1 MAKAIKIDNYNLLY
15 LIGKGTFGEVYYT
28 KEENSNIP
36 YATKKIR
43 RELADSQKYFKYFAS
58 EMMSL
63 KNLCH
68 KNIIKLKELKITK
81 NHYYIIIE
89 YCNGGTLKDNFEK
102 YRNKFGK
109 IFPEKIIQH
118 FIRQIVEAV
127 NYLHSQNIVHRD
139 LKLENMLLNYNTKEA
154 QNNLDTLHSELK
166 LIDFGTAAYKYNASE
181 SNDMLKTVI
190 GSPLNMDP
198 IILKMYTG
206 YSKDVLPYDEKIDIW
221 SLGVI
226 SYYLFTGETPFKAS
240 NAFMLLDEIEKGIIK
255 IPINLS
261 VEAISFL
268 LKMFQYY
275 PEKRISTAELL
286 KHPFIQKYSGDFS
299 YFDPK
304 NNKIAGFV
312 KNGYFYIDIKNTDS
326 FNAIINQYLYQN
338 KSSESSNNSNNNSET
353 DYTQSSI
360 GISSGIGG
368 SAPIG
373 TIKQDYLSSQAEFY
387 KKGRINSN
395 KQVVQKPEI
404 KEQKIFQKFQTNN
417 NINNQS
423 RNNFL
428 NSSPINNVANNNSNI
443 NIQQGPNSMFQINQ
457 RNTKTQGNIP
467 NIDGNNNNRAQDSIY
482 SFVDQVSGSNVTGHF
497 NYAQS
502 LQVNALNSYQ
512 PNYGTEFQKNIIIR
526 DSNNQI
532 ANSEFINSS
541 APIKGNNNFGNYQ

>member
-1 MAKAIKIDNYNLLY
+1 MAKIIKIDNYNLLH
-15 LIGKGTFGEVYYT
+15 LIGKGAFGEVYYT

-36 YATKKIR
+36 YATKIIN
-43 RELADSQKYFKYFAS
+43 REMADSPKYFKYFAN
-58 EMMSL
+58 EIMCL
-63 KNLCH
+63 QNLCH
-68 KNIIKLKELKITK
+68 KNIIKLKEFKKSK

-102 YRNKFGK
+102 YRSKYGK

-154 QNNLDTLHSELK
+154 QNNLDILHSELK

-181 SNDMLKTVI
+181 STNMLKTVI

-206 YSKDVLPYDEKIDIW
+206 ISKDILPYDEKIDIW

-226 SYYLFTGETPFKAS
+226 SYYLFTGETPFQAY
-240 NAFMLLDEIEKGIIK
+240 NAFKLLEQIEKGIIR

-275 PEKRISTAELL
+275 PEKRISAAELL
-286 KHPFIQKYSGDFS
+286 RHPFIQKYSGDFS

-304 NNKIAGFV
+304 NNGVASFV

-326 FNAIINQYLYQN
+326 FNSIINQYLNQN
-338 KSSESSNNSNNNSET
+338 KNSGSSNNSNNNSET

-360 GISSGIGG
+360 GAPYGMGG

-387 KKGRINSN
+387 KNGRFNSN
-395 KQVVQKPEI
+395 KQIVQKPQI
-404 KEQKIFQKFQTNN
+404 KEQKIFKDFQLNN

-428 NSSPINNVANNNSNI
+428 NSSPLNNIVNNNSSI
-443 NIQQGPNSMFQINQ
+443 PNIQQGPNSMLQINQ
-457 RNTKTQGNIP
+457 RNNKVQNNISD
-467 NIDGNNNNRAQDSIY
+467 IETNNNNRAQDSIY
-482 SFVDQVSGSNVTGHF
+482 SFANPVTDSNVTGHF
-497 NYAQS
+497 NYSQS
-502 LQVNALNSYQ
+502 NQMNALNSYQ
-512 PNYGTEFQKNIIIR
+512 PNYGVGFQNNIFIR
-526 DSNNQI
+526 DSNN
-532 ANSEFINSS
+532 
-541 APIKGNNNFGNYQ
+541 